1 MKPLLFEKCDECG
14 IGAGLRCGDDRASRA
29 SWFPLAFVS
38 AGADHAAILCANTGC
53 LRERHRV
60 RKIACDGGDPCPE
73 RMTEKQHPAP
83 LERERGVVRCAAR
96 VSEYAG
102 A

>member
-14 IGAGLRCGDDRASRA
+14 IGAGLRRGDDRASRA

-53 LRERHRV
+53 LRERHGV
-60 RKIACDGGDPCPE
+60 RKTACDEGAIRSRNGWPKSN
-73 RMTEKQHPAP
+73 TP
-83 LERERGVVRCAAR
+83 LRLNGTGVLCGVPR

>member
-1 MKPLLFEKCDECG
+1 MSAASGPACG
-14 IGAGLRCGDDRASRA
+14 AATIGQAGRRGFRSRSFRPAPTTRPFYAQTLAACVNGTAFGRSRA
-29 SWFPLAFVS
+29 M
-38 AGADHAAILCANTGC
+38 
-53 LRERHRV
+53 
-60 RKIACDGGDPCPE
+60 GGDPFPE

>member
-14 IGAGLRCGDDRASRA
+14 IGAGLRRGDDRASRA

-53 LRERHRV
+53 LRERHGV
-60 RKIACDGGDPCPE
+60 RKTACDEGRFVPGTDD
-73 RMTEKQHPAP
+73 
-83 LERERGVVRCAAR
+83 
-96 VSEYAG
+96 
-102 A
+102 